1 MATCGVG
8 CWWRDGASEGS
19 AKVRDLVQDDPEDAS
34 LCGFAGIS
42 EAVASEVPKQGA
54 WLSVICAM
62 LEVVLHSTFVECQI
76 SF

>member
-1 MATCGVG
+1 MAMCGVG

-62 LEVVLHSTFVECQI
+62 LEVVLH
-76 SF
+76 